1 MANLN
6 KIMLIGRVGSE
17 PEVRNFENGN
27 KIANLSLAVTEN
39 YKDKNG
45 QYVDNATWFRLRF
58 FGHAADTVE
67 KHLHKGDS
75 IYVEGPM
82 VQRDYT
88 NKDGQKVV
96 SWEVKVMNFQF
107 LTKKG
112 VSESRSTQG
121 VDNDMPYFE

>member
-67 KHLHKGDS
+67 
-75 IYVEGPM
+75 
-82 VQRDYT
+82 
-88 NKDGQKVV
+88 
-96 SWEVKVMNFQF
+96 
-107 LTKKG
+107 
-112 VSESRSTQG
+112 
-121 VDNDMPYFE
+121 